1 MKTYGQTTFKDII
14 DNTPEFAYNLEFTIG
29 NGGNFTNIQDALNY
43 CKRYINYPKYVIT
56 LKLLNNLTINY
67 TINIANTDFRNLII
81 DGNGFTIS
89 KNCSS
94 QHDVVFYGDMSI
106 YPLIKNLTVENTNNR
121 SFGIAFTNY
130 HGSIFASHATVEN
143 SLTIKNF
150 YNGIRHACSYLFTP
164 GLTLDNCEYGL
175 YAFRK
180 SDTCLDAYVN
190 IKNCGT
196 GITVYNGSEVVAQ
209 GVTFAGNT
217 TDCNISYNTPTTNGT
232 IWKKL

>member
-1 MKTYGQTTFKDII
+1 MKTYGQTKFKDII

-29 NGGNFTNIQDALNY
+29 NGGNFTNILDALNY
-43 CKRYINYPKYVIT
+43 CKRYINYPNYAIT

-67 TINIANTDFRNLII
+67 TINIAKTDFRNLIL

-89 KNCSS
+89 KNCNS
-94 QHDVVFYGDMSI
+94 QYDTVFYGDMTI
-106 YPLIKNLTVENTNNR
+106 YPVIKNLTVENTNNR
-121 SFGIAFTNY
+121 SLGIAFTNY
-130 HGSIFASHATVEN
+130 HGSIFASHAVIEN
-143 SLTIKNF
+143 NLTIKNF
-150 YNGIRHACSYLFTP
+150 YNGIRHAYSYLFVP

-180 SDTCLDAYVN
+180 SDTCLDAFVN

-217 TDCNISYNTPTTNGT
+217 IDCNISYNTPTTNG
-232 IWKKL
+232 IIYK